1 MSAAPVPIAM
11 PSVAKSAPAQPDAA
25 LASTLSIAAAGAT
38 SVIFQVPDASVSG
51 EGQRPECALEVEK
64 SMLQEEVKDCRS

>member
-1 MSAAPVPIAM
+1 MSVAQMPIAAS
-11 PSVAKSAPAQPDAA
+11 SVAKSAPSQPDAA
-25 LASTLSIAAAGAT
+25 LASTLSIAAASTT